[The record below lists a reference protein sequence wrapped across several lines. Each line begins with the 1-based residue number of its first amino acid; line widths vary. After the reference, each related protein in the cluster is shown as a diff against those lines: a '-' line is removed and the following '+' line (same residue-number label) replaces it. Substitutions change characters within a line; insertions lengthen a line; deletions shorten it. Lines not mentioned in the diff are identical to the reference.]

1 MDFMMSVLGAVLAV
15 AMMVAAQAS
24 TATGSIV
31 GCVSDTMRQQLPRAT
46 VVVKG
51 VGVQRITVA
60 DGAGCYALN
69 DLPPASY
76 RVTARLAGFDNVTHN
91 RVVVAQSTATRLD
104 FTTRPSADCE
114 CVHVAGSLGEL
125 SDRAEAVLHVRL
137 SDSDQEPSTP
147 QGYYRHSATVV
158 TAVKLP
164 AGPRAAPLFVLQSQ
178 ASGAP
183 EPYDVGQEL
192 VAFLESG
199 PDAFNITNDYVS
211 GGLDPSLVFLVQNDR
226 IQRAPPEFSRYVGM
240 PIGLFL
246 EELRTFSP
254 HK

>member
-1 MDFMMSVLGAVLAV
+1 VF
-15 AMMVAAQAS
+15 
-24 TATGSIV
+24 
-31 GCVSDTMRQQLPRAT
+31 
-46 VVVKG
+46 
-51 VGVQRITVA
+51 
-60 DGAGCYALN
+60 
-69 DLPPASY
+69 
-76 RVTARLAGFDNVTHN
+76 
-91 RVVVAQSTATRLD
+91 
-104 FTTRPSADCE
+104 
-114 CVHVAGSLGEL
+114 
-125 SDRAEAVLHVRL
+125 
-137 SDSDQEPSTP
+137 
-147 QGYYRHSATVV
+147 

-183 EPYDVGQEL
+183 DPYDVGQEP

-199 PDAFNITNDYVS
+199 PDAFYITNDYVS
-211 GGLDPSLVFLVQNDR
+211 VGLDPSLVFLVQNDR